1 MEILTLRILR
11 CIVVTAMPGVLK
23 LVQIKK
29 EGLENGM
36 VALKVEDIRQFT
48 TGLFIG
54 NLFDKFLVREA
65 DIVTFNAFH
74 VDGRIKPGFY
84 TEQETEEKEIGE
96 YSAWEAIKP
105 VCFSLIKGKRLPGSF
120 QIVLLLGKKQV
131 EQFLAK
137 RQTSVRA
144 DQVGGMYINIRY
156 ENGELF
162 CVTGTSV
169 NFFTMDKSL
178 DMEWDNAVKE
188 FFRRNG
194 IPVIM

>member
-1 MEILTLRILR
+1 
-11 CIVVTAMPGVLK
+11 
-23 LVQIKK
+23 
-29 EGLENGM
+29 M

-48 TGLFIG
+48 SRLFIG

-74 VDGRIKPGFY
+74 VDGRVKPGFY

-96 YSAWEAIKP
+96 YSTWEAIKP

-120 QIVLLLGKKQV
+120 QIVLQLGKKQV

-137 RQTSVRA
+137 RQTAVRA
-144 DQVGGMYINIRY
+144 EQVGGMYINIRY

-178 DMEWDNAVKE
+178 DMEWDNAVRE
-188 FFRRNG
+188 FFKKNG
-194 IPVIM
+194 IPVTM